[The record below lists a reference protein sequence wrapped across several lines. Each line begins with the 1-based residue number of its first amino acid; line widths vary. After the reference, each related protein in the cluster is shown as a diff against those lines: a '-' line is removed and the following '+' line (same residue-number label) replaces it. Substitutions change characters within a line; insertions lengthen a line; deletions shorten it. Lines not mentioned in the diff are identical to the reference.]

1 MRDDI
6 AKRLVAN
13 GIVKIPVHMLPSDHI
28 NQIPLV
34 VKIEVV
40 VEDKEYI
47 NKLSLERVLKA
58 LDGLLDNHHDYLQ
71 MRVRIN

>member
-1 MRDDI
+1 
-6 AKRLVAN
+6 
-13 GIVKIPVHMLPSDHI
+13 MLPSDHI